1 MSLRLGAYD
10 VDVLRCGE
18 FRLDGGAMF
27 GVVPRVVW
35 ERLTPP
41 DESHRIR
48 LQTNCLLIRGEGVTV
63 LVDTGVGDKDNS
75 QFRDRFAVEESPGL
89 IGALKKAGLE
99 PEDVTH
105 VAISHLHWDHAG
117 GATRRDAAGALVPT
131 FPRARYVVQRGEW
144 EEANAPSDRAR
155 ASYVRDNFLPLE
167 AAGCLELV
175 DGETEIAPGI
185 TVFKAPGHNRHMQC
199 IRVDSAGQTGIFLA
213 DLVPT
218 RHHLPL
224 AFVMGY
230 DLFPATTV
238 ETKRE
243 LLAAIESGGWYVFFD
258 HDPEVPVATLTK
270 NERGHYTAV
279 PVSLT

>member
-1 MSLRLGAYD
+1 
-10 VDVLRCGE
+10 
-18 FRLDGGAMF
+18 MF

-41 DESHRIR
+41 DERHRIR
-48 LQTNCLLIRGEGVTV
+48 LQTNCLLIRGGGLAI
-63 LVDTGVGDKDNS
+63 LVDTGVGDKDDTK
-75 QFRDRFAVEESPGL
+75 FRDRFAIEESGGL
-89 IGALKKAGLE
+89 IGALHAIGLG
-99 PEDVTH
+99 PDDVTH
-105 VAISHLHWDHAG
+105 VALSHLHWDHAG
-117 GATRRDAAGALVPT
+117 GATRRDAGGKLVPT

-155 ASYVRDNFLPLE
+155 ASYVPDNYLPLE
-167 AAGCLELV
+167 AAGCLQLV

-185 TVFKAPGHNRHMQC
+185 RVFLAPGHNRHMQC
-199 IRVDSAGQTGIFLA
+199 LRVDSAGETGVFLA

-243 LLAAIESGGWYVFFD
+243 LLGAIESGGWTVFFD

-270 NERGHYTAV
+270 NERGHYAAV
-279 PVSLT
+279 PVSEF